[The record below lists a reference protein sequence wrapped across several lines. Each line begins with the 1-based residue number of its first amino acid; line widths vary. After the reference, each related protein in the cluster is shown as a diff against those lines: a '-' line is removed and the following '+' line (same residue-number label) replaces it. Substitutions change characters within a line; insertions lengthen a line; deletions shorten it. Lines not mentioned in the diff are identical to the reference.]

1 MAPFFSWADGMLK
14 WFSDWLRQRRARSIP
29 VAASQWAAAESEV
42 PALHGLPP
50 SDRERLRRLVLQFLA
65 DKEWTGAAGLEL
77 TPHMQLVI
85 ALQACLPILNLGLD
99 WYDDWRG
106 IVVYPEEF
114 AVNRRVTDDIG
125 LVHEYEDHLMG
136 EAWDNGPVVVSWFP
150 VEHRPDNVNP
160 VIHEFAHALDLHR
173 GNADGMP
180 RLHAGMS
187 RADWAKDF
195 GEAYADLCRRVDN
208 GGETPLDPYATTA
221 PAEFFAV
228 ASEVF
233 FDAPEKLAHAY
244 PKVYGQ
250 LSRFYRQDPLRRP

>member
-1 MAPFFSWADGMLK
+1 MIGRLLGRLIGKPERPAIPDALWQATIAALPFIARLAPADL
-14 WFSDWLRQRRARSIP
+14 A
-29 VAASQWAAAESEV
+29 
-42 PALHGLPP
+42 
-50 SDRERLRRLVLQFLA
+50 RLRALTDAFLA
-65 DKEWTGAAGLEL
+65 SKEFTTAGELEL
-77 TPHMQLVI
+77 DDRICLTI
-85 ALQACLPILNLGLD
+85 AVQACLPILNLGLD